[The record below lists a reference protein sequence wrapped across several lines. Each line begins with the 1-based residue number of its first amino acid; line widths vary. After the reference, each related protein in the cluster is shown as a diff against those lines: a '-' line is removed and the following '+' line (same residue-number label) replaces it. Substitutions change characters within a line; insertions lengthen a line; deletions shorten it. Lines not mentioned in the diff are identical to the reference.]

1 MQYNKTFIALALA
14 FGVGAAQAE
23 TIRIAIGTQD
33 PTINTATGGLVIREL
48 KLLEKYLPRDGKY
61 KDAQW
66 DIQWKS
72 FTSGPPLTNEQVAG
86 KLDIGSMAEFP
97 GLLNIVAHRA
107 AGKKS
112 VFINVISGSV
122 QGSGN
127 GIVVPTDSPVQTFA
141 ELKGKQISV
150 PFGSTAHGVLLR
162 AVAKQGW
169 DNERDVTLVSQAPD
183 VGGSALKSHKIDAHA
198 NFVPFPDL
206 FQYRG
211 FARKIYDG
219 SQDQNA
225 TFHGTLVDADYAKK
239 YPEVVVAYLRAVLE
253 ADRLASEDPERISEL
268 IQKITGVEA
277 EVNYLFHGP
286 LGLQTRDATWKPEFR
301 AAANTALKTLKL
313 LKKTDLEFDANE
325 YIDDTFIRAAY
336 QQSGLDYEARLKDYA
351 KSPLKARDAAT
362 GQPIADFRQ
371 LAQVWFDGEARV
383 RHYAS
388 PDTALAAARAAEAAG
403 RKVRVIYAHDRNTGI
418 KLFAHQAWFVR
429 DAKGALAAFLLK
441 SDAEDWARNKGGSVL
456 DFAAAK
462 NAAPAAR

>member
-1 MQYNKTFIALALA
+1 MRLHRPLAGLALLFSFHLA
-14 FGVGAAQAE
+14 SADVV
-23 TIRIAIGTQD
+23 RVAIGTQD
-33 PTINTATGGLVIREL
+33 PTINCATGGLIIREL
-48 KLLEKYLPRDGKY
+48 KLLEKYLPKDGKY
-61 KDAQW
+61 KDVQW

-97 GLLNIVAHRA
+97 GLLNIVAHRS

-127 GIVVPTDSPVQTFA
+127 GIVVPTDSPVQTFG
-141 ELKGKQISV
+141 ELKGKRISV

-183 VGGSALKSHKIDAHA
+183 VGGSALKSNRIDAHA

-211 FARKIYDG
+211 FARKIFDG
-219 SQDQNA
+219 SQDGNA
-225 TFHGTLVDADYAKK
+225 TFHGTLVDDDYAKK
-239 YPEVVVAYLRAVLE
+239 YPEVVLAYLRAVIE
-253 ADRLASEDPERISEL
+253 ADRLAREDPEGISEL
-268 IQKITGVEA
+268 IQKVTGIEA

-301 AAANTALKTLKL
+301 AAANTALKTLRL

-325 YIDDTFIRAAY
+325 YIDDSYIRAAY
-336 QQSGLDYEARLKDYA
+336 RQAGLDYEARLKDYA
-351 KSPLKARDAAT
+351 KSPLKAKDAST
-362 GQPIADFRQ
+362 GQDISDFRQ
-371 LAQVWFDGEARV
+371 LAQLWVAGEPKV

-388 PDTALAAARAAEAAG
+388 PNNALAAAAAVEAAG
-403 RKVRVIYAHDRNTGI
+403 GRTRVIYAHDRATGI
-418 KLFAHQAWFVR
+418 KLFAHQAWFAR
-429 DAKGALAAFLLK
+429 DAKGVLSAFLLK
-441 SDAEDWARNKGGSVL
+441 TDAEAHARAKGGKVL
-456 DFAAAK
+456 DYAAARK
-462 NAAPAAR
+462 AAAGN

>member
-1 MQYNKTFIALALA
+1 MPLKRTLAGIALIFSLTSAS
-14 FGVGAAQAE
+14 AE
-23 TIRIAIGTQD
+23 TIRVAIGTQD

-48 KLLEKYLPRDGKY
+48 KLLEKYLPKDGKY

-112 VFINVISGSV
+112 IFINVISGSV

-127 GIVVPTDSPVQTFA
+127 GVVVPNDSPVHTFS
-141 ELKGKQISV
+141 ELKNKQISV

-162 AVAKQGW
+162 AIAKQGW

-183 VGGSALKSHKIDAHA
+183 IGGSALKSHKIDAHA
-198 NFVPFPDL
+198 DFVPFPDL

-219 SQDQNA
+219 SQDKNA

-253 ADRLASEDPERISEL
+253 ANRLATENPEKISEL
-268 IQKITGVEA
+268 IQRVTGVEA

-301 AAANTALKTLKL
+301 AAANTALKTLRL

-325 YIDDTFIRAAY
+325 YIDDSYIRLAFK
-336 QQSGLDYEARLKDYA
+336 QSGFDYDAHLKDYA
-351 KSPLKARDAAT
+351 KSPLKAKDART
-362 GQPIADFRQ
+362 GKAITNFSQ
-371 LAQVWFDGEARV
+371 LAQVWIEGEAKV
-383 RHYAS
+383 RHYAN
-388 PDTALAAARAAEAAG
+388 PTNALVAAAASEAAG
-403 RKVRVIYAHDRNTGI
+403 RRVRVVYAHDRNTGI

-429 DAKGALAAFLLK
+429 EAKGDLSAFLLR
-441 SDAEDWARNKGGSVL
+441 SDADAWAKEKGGSVL
-456 DFAAAK
+456 DYAAARK
-462 NAAPAAR
+462 AVAG

>member
-1 MQYNKTFIALALA
+1 MHLNRTLAGLA
-14 FGVGAAQAE
+14 VLFSFHAVSAE
-23 TIRIAIGTQD
+23 TIRVAIGTQD

-61 KDAQW
+61 KDVQW

-97 GLLNIVAHRA
+97 GLLNIVAHRS

-127 GIVVPTDSPVQTFA
+127 GIVVPVDSPVQTFG

-183 VGGSALKSHKIDAHA
+183 VGGSALKANKIDAHA

-211 FARKIYDG
+211 FARKIFDG
-219 SQDQNA
+219 SQDGNA
-225 TFHGTLVDADYAKK
+225 TFHGTLVDADYAAK
-239 YPEVVVAYLRAVLE
+239 YPEVVVAYLRAVIE
-253 ADRLASEDPERISEL
+253 ADRLTTEDPERISEL

-301 AAANTALKTLKL
+301 AAANTALKTLRL
-313 LKKTDLEFDANE
+313 LKKTDLDFDANE
-325 YIDDTFIRAAY
+325 YIDDSYIRAAY
-336 QQSGLDYEARLKDYA
+336 KQSGLDYEARLKDYA
-351 KSPLKARDAAT
+351 KSPLKAKDART
-362 GQPIADFRQ
+362 GREIVDFRQ
-371 LAQVWFDGEARV
+371 LAQVWIAGEPKV
-383 RHYAS
+383 RHYGS
-388 PDTALAAARAAEAAG
+388 PNTALEAAAAAEAAG
-403 RKVRVIYAHDRNTGI
+403 GRVRVVYAHDRNTGI

-429 DAKGALAAFLLK
+429 DAKGELSAFLLK
-441 SDAEDWARNKGGSVL
+441 ADADAWAKAKGGAVL
-456 DFAAAK
+456 DYAAARK
-462 NAAPAAR
+462 AAAPAA